1 MQSRNCGHGHSGK
14 ARIATRGREIM
25 ALAAARKKFDPDYS
39 KEADR
44 QTIRSQPHLIQS
56 TSATVTVVG
65 IVTVA
70 DFYCIR

>member
-1 MQSRNCGHGHSGK
+1 
-14 ARIATRGREIM
+14 M

>member
-1 MQSRNCGHGHSGK
+1 
-14 ARIATRGREIM
+14 M

-65 IVTVA
+65 IVRSVTVA
-70 DFYCIR
+70 DCHYIR